1 MSVCPHKGCPP
12 VPNGAKGVQDH
23 GSPSNTGNIVPFG
36 APVSE
41 KRPVLPAFVGLL
53 LCALG
58 GAVSSS
64 TFSVVSTALVGYGF
78 SVASA
83 RGGLRDKGVAALVT
97 LVPALALSLPQ
108 GVASAVGAVIVCLA
122 ALAVAGLLMG
132 KRMTPGVACL
142 AVAILAVC
150 HLGLDALAALAQAT
164 TLTDSVKE
172 LLDAYEQQLV
182 AASSDVALQIRAV
195 RTLLDLLWP
204 TTYVIAALGEF
215 LFARL
220 GVWLAA
226 EHEEALALKMPRF
239 VDYDLPLWMVALLVA
254 DVAAL
259 AVELSAPT
267 LLPRGILMVAANL
280 VMALRFAFA
289 AQGAAVLVWFIRGK
303 HLSNPIA
310 LLLGAL
316 ALYLEMQFVVL
327 TIAGLVD
334 VWANFR
340 HLQRDKK
347 ADDVPGAAEQ
357 D

>member
-1 MSVCPHKGCPP
+1 MSACPHKGCPP
-12 VPNGAKGVQDH
+12 VPNGVEGAQNQ
-23 GSPSNTGNIVPFG
+23 GSPSNTGSIVPFG
-36 APVSE
+36 APVGE
-41 KRPVLPAFVGLL
+41 ERPALPTFVGLL

-64 TFSVVSTALVGYGF
+64 SFSVVSTALVGYGF
-78 SVASA
+78 AVATSH
-83 RGGLRDKGVAALVT
+83 GGLRDKIVAALVT
-97 LVPALALSLPQ
+97 LIPALALSLPQ
-108 GVASAVGAVIVCLA
+108 DAASAVEAVIVCFA
-122 ALAVAGLLMG
+122 ALAVAGLIMG

-142 AVAILAVC
+142 AVAILAGC
-150 HLGLDALAALAQAT
+150 HLGSDALVALAQET
-164 TLTDSVKE
+164 TLTESVKE
-172 LLDAYEQQLV
+172 LLDTYEQQLV
-182 AASSDVALQIRAV
+182 AASSDAALQIRAV

-215 LFARL
+215 LFAHL

-226 EHEEALALKMPRF
+226 EHEETLAPTLPRF
-239 VDYDLPLWMVALLVA
+239 VDYDLPLWVVALLVA

-259 AVELSAPT
+259 AVALSVPT
-267 LLPRGILMVAANL
+267 LLPQGILMVAVNL

-289 AQGAAVLVWFIRGK
+289 AQGIAVLVWFFRDK
-303 HLSNPIA
+303 HLSA
-310 LLLGAL
+310 LTTLLLSVL

-340 HLQRDKK
+340 HLQRGEK
-347 ADDVPGAAEQ
+347 ADDVSGAAEQ